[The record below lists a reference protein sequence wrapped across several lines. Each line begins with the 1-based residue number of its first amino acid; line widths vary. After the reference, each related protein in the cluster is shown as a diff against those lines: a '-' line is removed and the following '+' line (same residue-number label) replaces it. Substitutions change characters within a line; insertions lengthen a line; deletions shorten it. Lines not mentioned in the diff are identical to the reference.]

1 MKANFIWDFGD
12 GNVVDTAINALDHK
26 YTDPGNF
33 IPKIIF
39 TAADDPN
46 CKIPLVGTLPVTVFG
61 SKPKFGI
68 NKQVFCDTGIL
79 FISDSTTSNDRIVS
93 YNWDFGDGVSSTNPN
108 DTIHNYLNTGNY
120 SVLLTVTTTNNC
132 VDSVRSKP
140 IKVVQSP
147 LIHILSDSL
156 ICANDR
162 VQHAGVFDRADTSS
176 VSWRW
181 KLPNGSTSTLQ
192 NPTLQQ
198 YSTPGTYTLSTLVT
212 NSSGC
217 TDSDSMRVVIHAL
230 PTVSMPSVLTMQA
243 GFPLTIPAV
252 YSSNV
257 IGYSWLPDN
266 NTLSCV
272 TCPQPTT
279 ANTKFNTNYSVA
291 FVDSNGCKNTG
302 NVQVNV
308 LCKNA
313 NVFAPNTFSPNGDGS
328 NDIFYIRGKGVE
340 RIKSLRIFNRWG
352 EVVFERKDFPVNDA
366 ASGWNG
372 LFKGSKPHPD
382 VYIYQVE
389 VFCDNGDV
397 IRFDG
402 NVALIQ

>member
-1 MKANFIWDFGD
+1 
-12 GNVVDTAINALDHK
+12 VS
-26 YTDPGNF
+26 
-33 IPKIIF
+33 
-39 TAADDPN
+39 
-46 CKIPLVGTLPVTVFG
+46 VFG

-93 YNWDFGDGVSSTNPN
+93 YNWDFGDGISSTNPN
-108 DTIHNYLNTGNY
+108 DTIHNYLRPGNY

-156 ICANDR
+156 ICAKER
-162 VQHAGVFDRADTSS
+162 VQHAGVFDRADTSA
-176 VSWRW
+176 VTWQW
-181 KLPNGSTSTLQ
+181 KLPNGNTSTLQ
-192 NPTLQQ
+192 NPALQQ
-198 YSTPGTYTLSTLVT
+198 YGTPGTYTLSTLVT

-217 TDSDSMRVVIHAL
+217 TDSDSMRIVINPL

-257 IGYSWLPDN
+257 ITYSWLPDN

-272 TCPQPTT
+272 NCPQPTT
-279 ANTKFNTNYSVA
+279 TNTKFNTNYSVA
-291 FVDSNGCKNTG
+291 FADVNGCKNTG

-328 NDIFYIRGKGVE
+328 NDVFYIRGKGVE
-340 RIKSLRIFNRWG
+340 RVKSLRIFNRWG
-352 EVVFERKDFPVNDA
+352 EVVFERKDFPINDA
-366 ASGWNG
+366 TSGWNG
-372 LFKGSKPHPD
+372 LFRGNKPHPD